1 MSSAMINLERWQ
13 ALIHITTCWQL
24 PSDGRPMAD
33 HIFALRAQCG
43 NQTLGFLVCVP
54 FFQVPHS
61 KGSLHHCFFFF
72 PWFFL
77 DSCDGPHQKGRTARI
92 LGLAPLRARPRIS
105 VAFVSFRF
113 CDLIVDRDA
122 FITVSFILRATSA
135 IGGAAAETS
144 AMSIL
149 LGKYPDNTGTVS
161 VCGILFVEFKLH
173 FIMNTFLALPWRYYI
188 W

>member
-1 MSSAMINLERWQ
+1 M
-13 ALIHITTCWQL
+13 
-24 PSDGRPMAD
+24 
-33 HIFALRAQCG
+33 
-43 NQTLGFLVCVP
+43 
-54 FFQVPHS
+54 
-61 KGSLHHCFFFF
+61 
-72 PWFFL
+72 

-92 LGLAPLRARPRIS
+92 LGLAPLRARLRIS

-173 FIMNTFLALPWRYYI
+173 FIMNTFLALP
-188 W
+188 